1 MLIAAS
7 RSLLLL
13 PEEAPTGRPARKL
26 SLLRAAA
33 ERLEVPAVSMNSPTW
48 RGGLAAGRDQLVAAG
63 PLSADDLAGLPP
75 GAAIF
80 LVIDCLDEDRRPPE
94 SAWAGMAATPVT
106 AEMVVFE
113 WLERGATDAFRDLIP
128 LIR

>member
-1 MLIAAS
+1 MLLCAK

-13 PEEAPTGRPARKL
+13 PAEPAREAARKVA
-26 SLLRAAA
+26 LLQAAA
-33 ERLEVPAVSMNSPTW
+33 ERLQVPAVSMSSPDW

-63 PLSADDLAGLPP
+63 PLSAADLAGLPP
-75 GAAIF
+75 ATVTF

-94 SAWAGMAATPVT
+94 SAWQTMVATPVT

-113 WLERGATDAFRDLIP
+113 WLERGATAAFRDLIP
-128 LIR
+128 LIK